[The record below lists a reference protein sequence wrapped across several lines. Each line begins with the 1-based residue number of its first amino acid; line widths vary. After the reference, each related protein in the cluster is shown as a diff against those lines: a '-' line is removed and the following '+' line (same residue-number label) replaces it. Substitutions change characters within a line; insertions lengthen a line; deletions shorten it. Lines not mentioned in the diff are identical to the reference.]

1 MNQGDFLDVAKPLS
15 KRFAERAAEVD
26 RTARFPEENFA
37 ELKKAGFLG
46 FTLAKEF
53 GGQARSL
60 PELIEL
66 LECIGEGDAST
77 ALSLGWHLGI
87 SMELR
92 ITRPWSDQIL
102 AEVCQEIVREHKLI
116 NRLGTEPS
124 TGSPTRG
131 GKPKTIAQKSG
142 DYWLITGHKSY
153 CSMSYALDLM
163 LVTAVME
170 ETGEVG
176 EFLVRKESPG
186 IRVKETWDVLGMRG
200 TVSHDLLFEK
210 TPAIFLR
217 KMDYKKRQAA
227 SRGWLLHIPAT
238 YLGVAKAAR
247 HYAVKFAASYTP
259 SSLREPI
266 KNLPHIERMIGEME
280 LKYFTARRVL
290 FSVAE
295 QWEQGSEEER
305 IQLAPELA
313 AAKSLVTNTASQIV
327 DLAMRIVGGHSL
339 YRNTPLERYYRD
351 VRGGLHNPPMDDMA
365 IRMMA
370 NRAFSTIQ

>member
-1 MNQGDFLDVAKPLS
+1 MKQGDFLEVAKQLS
-15 KRFAERAAEVD
+15 QRFAKRAEEVD
-26 RTARFPEENFA
+26 QTGRFPKENFA
-37 ELKKAGFLG
+37 ELKERGFLG

-87 SMELR
+87 TMELR
-92 ITRPWSDQIL
+92 VTRPWSDEIL
-102 AEVCQEIVREHKLI
+102 AEVCKEIVREHKLI

-124 TGSPTRG
+124 SGSPTRG
-131 GKPKTIAQKSG
+131 GKPRTVAQKSG
-142 DYWLITGHKSY
+142 EKWLITGHKSY

-186 IRVKETWDVLGMRG
+186 IRVQETWDVLGMRG
-200 TVSHDLLFEK
+200 TASHDLLFEQ
-210 TPAIFLR
+210 TPAILLR
-217 KMDYKKRQAA
+217 RMDYKKRQTA
-227 SRGWLLHIPAT
+227 SKGWLLHIPAT

-247 HYAVKFAASYTP
+247 RYAVKFAASYTP
-259 SSLREPI
+259 SSLEEPI
-266 KNLPHIERMIGEME
+266 KKLPHIEQMIGEME

-290 FSVAE
+290 LSVAE
-295 QWEQGSEEER
+295 QWDRASEEEKA
-305 IQLAPELA
+305 QLAPELA
-313 AAKSLVTNTASQIV
+313 AAKSIVTNSALQIV

-370 NRAFSTIQ
+370 NKAFLINE